1 MKTNYKFRFD
11 KNFNQKVLYDTNLK
25 LVSRNDLWVVVSGSF
40 YDVLQLKNY
49 PFIKD
54 ISEVRNVS

>member
-1 MKTNYKFRFD
+1 MKYSFRFD
-11 KNFNQKVLYDTNLK
+11 KNFNQKVLEDHNLK
-25 LVSRNDLWVVVSGSF
+25 LVEKNGLKVVVEGSF

-54 ISEVRNVS
+54 MSEYANKS